1 MTQAGVQALSG
12 RPVGWAIVL
21 ILCGVGTIVV
31 ALTVPMGVAV
41 IVAWLIQLVGAF
53 LFIHAID
60 SRHEGHTPWK
70 MLVAVLYVVF
80 GYYLLKH
87 PVPTGR
93 VMILALTFFFVA
105 EGLLDFVGYMQGRK
119 AGASHWILFDGII
132 TVLLGLAAWRQW
144 PSSSLRTIG
153 LLVGISMISSG
164 ITRTMMSVS
173 ARARAVESTSA

>member
-12 RPVGWAIVL
+12 RPLGWAVVL
-21 ILCGVGTIVV
+21 ILCGVGTIVT
-31 ALTVPMGVAV
+31 ALTSTEGVAV

-93 VMILALTFFFVA
+93 LMIVALTTFFVA
-105 EGLLDFVGYMQGRK
+105 EGLLDFAGYLQGRK
-119 AGASHWILFDGII
+119 AGASHWILFDGVI
-132 TVLLGLAAWRQW
+132 TVLLGLAVWRQW
-144 PSSSLRTIG
+144 PSSSLRMIG
-153 LLVGISMISSG
+153 ILVGISMMSSG
-164 ITRTMMSVS
+164 ITRTMMSLS
-173 ARARAVESTSA
+173 ARTRAAASNSA

>member
-31 ALTVPMGVAV
+31 ALTSTAGVAV

-70 MLVAVLYVVF
+70 MLVAILYVVF

-93 VMILALTFFFVA
+93 VMIVALTLFFVA
-105 EGLLDFVGYMQGRK
+105 EGLLDFAGYIQGRK
-119 AGASHWILFDGII
+119 AGASHWILFDGVV
-132 TVLLGLAAWRQW
+132 TVLLGLMIWRQW
-144 PSSSLRTIG
+144 PSSSLRAIG
-153 LLVGISMISSG
+153 ILVGISMISTG
-164 ITRTMMSVS
+164 TTRTMMSVA
-173 ARARAVESTSA
+173 ARTRAIASTSA